1 MSTVFNCPQC
11 GRQLKVIQLAGT
23 GEAAGG
29 GWQAGQRFA
38 FGKLPP
44 GTSEYSR
51 ETPTA
56 NLAST
61 EAGVKMPLLQALV
74 SGGVALMLAVI
85 VAIWRGSQWWEPVV
99 ISVVVFALAWWLL
112 LVQSRQLLSSRETAT
127 TDPSDAQFTVEITIP
142 TENGKTGGRMVFAQF
157 AARPMHVQRFAQAAV
172 DGRLTPESAGL
183 SRKTFNGIRDEAIR
197 RGLAQWRNSEHH
209 AQGVE
214 PSHAGLA
221 AFRYLA
227 DL

>member
-74 SGGVALMLAVI
+74 SGGVALMLAVV
-85 VAIWRGSQWWEPVV
+85 VALWRGSRWWGRGGDQRCSVRTGLVAAAGPVTPTA
-99 ISVVVFALAWWLL
+99 ILARDRHDRP
-112 LVQSRQLLSSRETAT
+112 VRCSIHGRNNYPHRERQDRR
-127 TDPSDAQFTVEITIP
+127 TDGFRTVCRQT
-142 TENGKTGGRMVFAQF
+142 N
-157 AARPMHVQRFAQAAV
+157 ARPEVCP
-172 DGRLTPESAGL
+172 GR
-183 SRKTFNGIRDEAIR
+183 R
-197 RGLAQWRNSEHH
+197 
-209 AQGVE
+209 
-214 PSHAGLA
+214 
-221 AFRYLA
+221 
-227 DL
+227 